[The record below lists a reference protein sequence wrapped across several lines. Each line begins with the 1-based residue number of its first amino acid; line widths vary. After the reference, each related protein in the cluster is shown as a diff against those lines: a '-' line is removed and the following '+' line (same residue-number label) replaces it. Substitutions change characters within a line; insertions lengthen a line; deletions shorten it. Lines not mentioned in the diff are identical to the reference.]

1 MLNPS
6 NIIRPYRK
14 CKNEKQETIMNIYL
28 YPNVLRKKSTT
39 ANPFARYFIEY
50 LSSEDV
56 YITNKS
62 DAKSYNNLHDMI
74 KHHSDTDVY
83 ILNWIEDLPYLQF
96 GFIQSIIFALF
107 FYIQKF
113 RGKKFVWVYHNLDS
127 HKRGKIGGKQLRNI
141 LIKGCNMFITL
152 SQLGHDTLSKTSNI
166 KVLFLN
172 HPTNPNL
179 LKIRDIVT
187 DDTCKKPPQY
197 DILIWGIITQ
207 YKGIIEFL
215 DFIYQN
221 DLESQY
227 KILIIGKCKD
237 KNYESQIFNLC
248 NDNIK
253 FENRRVD
260 FTELKE
266 KIATSKI
273 VLFPYVGESISSSG
287 ALIDTIT
294 LNGRSVGS
302 HKGAFIDLEKKGVC
316 CTYKNYEDIIAML
329 SNGVNIQ
336 QSDIDSFIEYN
347 SWRSFARS
355 VIAELKKL

>member
-1 MLNPS
+1 
-6 NIIRPYRK
+6 
-14 CKNEKQETIMNIYL
+14 MNIYF
-28 YPNVLRKKSTT
+28 YPNVLLKKSTT
-39 ANPFARYFIEY
+39 ANPFARNFIEY
-50 LSSEDV
+50 LSCEDV
-56 YITNKS
+56 CITNKPG
-62 DAKSYNNLHDMI
+62 AKSYNNLHDMVE
-74 KHHSDTDVY
+74 HHSDTDVY
-83 ILNWIEDLPYLQF
+83 ILNWIEDLPYLQL

-107 FYIQKF
+107 FYAQKF

-127 HKRGKIGGKQLRNI
+127 HKGGKIGGKQLRNI
-141 LIKGCNMFITL
+141 LIKGCDMFITL
-152 SQLGHDTLSKTSNI
+152 SQQAHDTLSEKSNK

-172 HPTNPNL
+172 HPINPDL
-179 LKIRDIVT
+179 LKIRDIT
-187 DDTCKKPPQY
+187 IDDTCKKSPQY

-215 DFIYQN
+215 EFIYKN
-221 DLESQY
+221 GFESRY

-260 FTELKE
+260 FPELKE
-266 KIATSKI
+266 KIANSKI

-302 HKGAFIDLEKKGVC
+302 HKGAFIDLEKRKVC
-316 CTYKNYEDIIAML
+316 STYKNYEDIIDIL
-329 SNGVNIQ
+329 SNGVNIKH
-336 QSDIDSFIEYN
+336 SDIDSFIADN
-347 SWRSFARS
+347 SWRSFAKS
-355 VIAELKKL
+355 VIKELKKL